1 MANCHEMKLGQV
13 YSCIECGLQL
23 EVVEE
28 CKECGTDTCG
38 RAAPCTIEC
47 CGEPLKPKKEK

>member
-1 MANCHEMKLGQV
+1 MANCHEMTLGQV

-28 CKECGTDTCG
+28 CGTDTCG
-38 RAAPCTIEC
+38 CAAPCTFEC
-47 CGEPLKPKKEK
+47 CGEPLKPKKEE